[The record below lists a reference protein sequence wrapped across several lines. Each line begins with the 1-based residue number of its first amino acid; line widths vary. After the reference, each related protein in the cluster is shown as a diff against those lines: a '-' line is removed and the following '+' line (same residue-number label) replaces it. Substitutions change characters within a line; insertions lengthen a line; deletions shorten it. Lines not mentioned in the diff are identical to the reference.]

1 MILQAKHCRTVLIT
15 GLACGLSACA
25 TTAPD
30 PKPPSYL
37 ADERAAIAGAP
48 HAILGD
54 VCVVRDVTGSGDHI
68 LRKQTQDITQAAL
81 ASLSSRLQGVGV
93 SLAKTA
99 VPTACAGLERVG
111 IPPRVAET
119 WNADVST
126 LDDQVFTTD
135 ANLPAADA
143 QLNRR
148 LVAAVSSAID
158 DAEGGYKRRALDI
171 SDDDRAA
178 LREQAESDVLWV
190 LAIIGI
196 DVSAAKG
203 FLSGGSD
210 GPEDCDRIRDSFE
223 RRECERDAEQ
233 ALQNADRFSYTLA
246 LVDLSTYE
254 MVWFNNTN
262 NVPGP
267 PYEPSNF
274 GAEWAQ
280 RVVSPFYQ

>member
-1 MILQAKHCRTVLIT
+1 MLFNTPAIRPILALLATVL
-15 GLACGLSACA
+15 LAACA
-25 TTAPD
+25 GTQQNL
-30 PKPPSYL
+30 KPASYL
-37 ADERAAIAGAP
+37 ETERANIANVP

-54 VCVVRDVTGSGDHI
+54 ACVVRDVTGSGDHI
-68 LRKQTQDITQAAL
+68 LRQQTQDITQAAL
-81 ASLSSRLQGVGV
+81 ASLSSRLQGAGV

-210 GPEDCDRIRDSFE
+210 DTEDCDRIRDSFE

-246 LVDLSTYE
+246 LVDLSTNE

-262 NVPGP
+262 KVPGP

>member
-1 MILQAKHCRTVLIT
+1 MLFNTPAIRPMLVL
-15 GLACGLSACA
+15 LASALLAACA
-25 TTAPD
+25 GTQQNL
-30 PKPPSYL
+30 KPASYL
-37 ADERAAIAGAP
+37 ETERANIANVP

-54 VCVVRDVTGSGDHI
+54 ACVVRDVTGSGDHI

-81 ASLSSRLQGVGV
+81 ASLSSRLQGAGV

>member
-1 MILQAKHCRTVLIT
+1 MLFNTPAIRPM
-15 GLACGLSACA
+15 LALLASALLAACA
-25 TTAPD
+25 GTQQNL
-30 PKPPSYL
+30 KPASYL
-37 ADERAAIAGAP
+37 ETERANIANVP

-54 VCVVRDVTGSGDHI
+54 ACVVRDVTGSGDHI

-81 ASLSSRLQGVGV
+81 ASLSSRLQGAGV
-93 SLAKTA
+93 SLAKTG

-111 IPPRVAET
+111 IPPRVADS

-210 GPEDCDRIRDSFE
+210 DTEDCDRIRDSFE

-246 LVDLSTYE
+246 LVDLSTNE

-262 NVPGP
+262 DVPGP